1 MNNQYVLIRL
11 TACRKFNVVGQQP
24 NSDGQRR
31 GRYAK
36 TENRDMLAHSRFS
49 SVRDEIR
56 THTAFRPLPPQSSVS
71 TNSTTRTSK
80 RSDEA
85 LSEKRDSNP
94 RPRPWQGRALPT
106 ELFSQAG
113 RRFFRRVRDEIRTHT
128 AFRPLPPQSSVSTNS
143 TTRTSKRSDEAL
155 SEKRDSNPR
164 PRPWQGRALPT
175 ELFSQIL
182 FFKRIC
188 NNL

>member
-1 MNNQYVLIRL
+1 MVNGGVGMQKQKTAICLHIRGFQVSEMRFELTQPFGHYPLKVACLPIPPPGQNDAEGNQ
-11 TACRKFNVVGQQP
+11 
-24 NSDGQRR
+24 
-31 GRYAK
+31 
-36 TENRDMLAHSRFS
+36 
-49 SVRDEIR
+49 
-56 THTAFRPLPPQSSVS
+56 
-71 TNSTTRTSK
+71 
-80 RSDEA
+80 
-85 LSEKRDSNP
+85 SEKRDSNP

-175 ELFSQIL
+175 ELFSHFFCWCNPFQTL
-182 FFKRIC
+182 FSRIAMQSY
-188 NNL
+188 NLFLNCANF